1 MLADGRVVL
10 GWVDR
15 FCDTPCIR
23 VAVAPNIDGNFG
35 PSLTLYDHTAH
46 AAKAL
51 ARRARTGQKEQ
62 AGATGGSTLEDSE
75 QLSVWTFGLPFAECA
90 ADGDVLM
97 AYYAPPAELAL
108 EAEGAA
114 QQLDFMLQR
123 LVV

>member
-75 QLSVWTFGLPFAECA
+75 QLSVWTHYLLALRVHHLVWSKQRPKRGGLLRTPFAVPN
-90 ADGDVLM
+90 GNL
-97 AYYAPPAELAL
+97 
-108 EAEGAA
+108 
-114 QQLDFMLQR
+114 F
-123 LVV
+123 